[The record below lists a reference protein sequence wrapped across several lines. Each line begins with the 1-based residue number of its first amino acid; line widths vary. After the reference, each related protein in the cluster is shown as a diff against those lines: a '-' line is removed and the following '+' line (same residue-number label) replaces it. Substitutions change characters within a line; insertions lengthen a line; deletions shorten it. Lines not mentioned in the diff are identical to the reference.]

1 MKLLLIIVLAMVPGL
16 QGIFDVRAF
25 SYNPVERGIEHIRQ
39 DRHLKNKH
47 SLSVGDTNTKQP
59 AEENKA
65 SASAAELY
73 DTLMPALSL
82 LLILGFTWTLG
93 GAKEEEKTP

>member
-1 MKLLLIIVLAMVPGL
+1 MKLLFIIVLAVVPGL

-47 SLSVGDTNTKQP
+47 SLSAGDTNTKQP

-82 LLILGFTWTLG
+82 FLILWLSWSVTGV
-93 GAKEEEKTP
+93 KEKTP